1 MKKYFSIIA
10 VCTVL
15 ALAACNSAE
24 HKEEGGNKD
33 SLATESTPP
42 TTAPVD
48 TTASAP
54 ADSTATTAPAAGE
67 GH

>member
-1 MKKYFSIIA
+1 MKKYFSILA

-24 HKEEGGNKD
+24 HKEEGENKD
-33 SLATESTPP
+33 SVTTETTTP
-42 TTAPVD
+42 TQAPVD

-54 ADSTATTAPAAGE
+54 ADTTATTAPAAG
-67 GH
+67 GTH

>member
-24 HKEEGGNKD
+24 HKEEGANSD
-33 SLATESTPP
+33 STKVENTTPAP
-42 TTAPVD
+42 QETTAP
-48 TTASAP
+48 AP
-54 ADSTATTAPAAGE
+54 ADSTAQTQAPTE
-67 GH
+67 GAH